1 MGLAVEEQKK
11 RLRKRFISARNA
23 LSSNDLF
30 SKSRF
35 ISSRLINTKAYLDA
49 EVIHCYVSI
58 NRQNEVATRN
68 LIEHMLGQGKKVVVP
83 KMEGEC
89 RLRHF
94 YIQGLDE
101 LTENSFGVAEPKEK
115 KQCSAK
121 VDNFDLIIVPMVS
134 GDMFKNRLGYGKGYY
149 DRFLEGVNATKVG
162 FLFDLQLYNEK
173 LPTDKFD
180 VQLDILI
187 TESKIVT

>member
-83 KMEGEC
+83 KIEGQA
-89 RLRHF
+89 RLSHF
-94 YIQGLDE
+94 YIEGLEE
-101 LTENSFGVAEPKEK
+101 LTENSWGVAEPTEK
-115 KQCSAK
+115 DQSPAEIE
-121 VDNFDLIIVPMVS
+121 NLDLIIVPMVS
-134 GDMFKNRLGYGKGYY
+134 GDRFKNRLGYGKGFY

-162 FLFDLQLYNEK
+162 FLFDAQLYENK
-173 LPTDKFD
+173 LPTDNFD
-180 VQLDILI
+180 VQLDMLI

>member
-1 MGLAVEEQKK
+1 MGLTVEEEKK
-11 RLRKRFISARNA
+11 RLRKRFVSARNG
-23 LSSNDLF
+23 LSSNELF
-30 SKSRF
+30 FKSRL
-35 ISSRLINTKAYLDA
+35 ISSRFINTKAYLNAD
-49 EVIHCYVSI
+49 VIHCYISI

-83 KMEGEC
+83 KMEGEG
-89 RLRHF
+89 RLSHF